1 MRQLEKA
8 VANSEPKNGRQR
20 MKVRIPRSSGLTR
33 FFLGPWGRTLLIAVS
48 LMVILALGAFTYFY
62 AKYAHV
68 IDDRLR
74 AGVFANSAK
83 IFAAPESVSVGDAMT
98 PVEIATDL
106 RRSGYTE
113 SRGNPVGYYQ
123 AHSNSIEVFPG
134 PDSYFDQE
142 AGVIRFSGGKISQIV
157 SLQDNTPRNQYQL
170 EPQLIQA
177 ISATRE
183 KRRMVK
189 FRDLPQRLVDAVTS
203 IEDKRFFQHSG
214 FDPLRILKAAYVD
227 LRERR

>member
-1 MRQLEKA
+1 MRQLEPE
-8 VANSEPKNGRQR
+8 VAQPDPKNVKKR

-33 FFLGPWGRTLLIAVS
+33 FFLGPWGRTLLIVVS
-48 LMVILALGAFTYFY
+48 LGVIGGLGAFTYFY
-62 AKYAHV
+62 ARYASV
-68 IDDRLR
+68 IDERLR

-83 IFAAPESVSVGDAMT
+83 IFAAPESVSVGDVIT
-98 PVEIATDL
+98 PVEIATEL
-106 RRSGYTE
+106 RRSGYSE
-113 SRGNPVGYYQ
+113 SRANPVGYYQ
-123 AHSNSIEVFPG
+123 AHSTSIEVFPG

-142 AGVIRFSGGKISQIV
+142 AGVIRFHAGKISQIV

-189 FRDLPQRLVDAVTS
+189 FRDLPQ
-203 IEDKRFFQHSG
+203 
-214 FDPLRILKAAYVD
+214 
-227 LRERR
+227 